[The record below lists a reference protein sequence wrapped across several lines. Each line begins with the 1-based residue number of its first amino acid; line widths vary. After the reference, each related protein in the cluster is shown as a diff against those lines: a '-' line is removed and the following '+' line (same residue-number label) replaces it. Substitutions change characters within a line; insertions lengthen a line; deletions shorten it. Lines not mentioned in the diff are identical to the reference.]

1 MNKKLTTNYKTTIL
15 GLVLAVL
22 MSWQNLDLDHPFSPK
37 SIFTLIVSGGV
48 AALGFLLKDDILNG
62 SK

>member
-22 MSWQNLDLDHPFSPK
+22 MSWQNLDLDNPFSPK

-48 AALGFLLKDDILNG
+48 AALGFLLKDDIL
-62 SK
+62 KK